1 MTTIAAN
8 LKGMAADTRV
18 TWDDE
23 STSPSIKIEIWAQEI
38 LGSAGGFAAGLRFLE
53 WYKAGS
59 KGRKPKVGKDF
70 RMLKLTKEGLH
81 LIDHDLV
88 WVKID
93 APFYAIGSGAQ
104 FAVGAMEMGATP
116 AKAIEIA
123 MKHDSYTGGS
133 ITTLELS

>member
-1 MTTIAAN
+1 
-8 LKGMAADTRV
+8 MAADTRV

-23 STSPSIKIEIWAQEI
+23 TTSPSIKIERWQEEI
-38 LGSAGGFAAGLRFLE
+38 LGAAGDFAASMRFLE

-59 KGRKPKVGKDF
+59 KGRKPKVSKDF
-70 RMLKLTKEGLH
+70 RLLKLTKEGLH

-93 APFYAIGSGAQ
+93 APLYAIGSGAQ

-116 AKAIEIA
+116 TKAIEIA

>member
-1 MTTIAAN
+1 
-8 LKGMAADTRV
+8 MAADTRV

-23 STSPSIKIEIWAQEI
+23 TTSASIKIEQWQNEI
-38 LGSAGGFAAGLRFLE
+38 LGAAGDFAAGMRFLE

-70 RMLKLTKEGLH
+70 RMLKLTKEGLF

-93 APFYAIGSGAQ
+93 APYYAIGSGAP
-104 FAVGAMEMGATP
+104 FAIGAMEMGAAP

-123 MKHDSYTGGS
+123 MKHDNATGGS